1 MGRGVT
7 IHVLAHTNN
16 QAMDSANTINFGVRA
31 IRYTGRCHGR
41 QGGMVVLV
49 FSAILLF
56 TSACISEPGIDK
68 GKFAELDRT
77 IQELKA
83 AITSSYP
90 CDLPDNLQ
98 QKIASGIAAVK
109 DKANSKGEHDLI
121 VAYSHLLSTY
131 KDGLLLCQ
139 FRTHLSNFDF
149 FPKGRIYVSQEL
161 DPLVEKYDL
170 STEKHI
176 YKRTGQYMRSIDGN
190 SIRVIWESARIQI
203 KNIENMM
210 NYN

>member
-1 MGRGVT
+1 MTNT
-7 IHVLAHTNN
+7 IH
-16 QAMDSANTINFGVRA
+16 FGVSA
-31 IRYTGRCHGR
+31 IRYPEMCHIR

-56 TSACISEPGIDK
+56 TSACVSEPSIDK
-68 GKFAELDRT
+68 DKFAELDRAV
-77 IQELKA
+77 QDLKA
-83 AITSSYP
+83 AITSSDP
-90 CDLPDNLQ
+90 CDVSDTLQ
-98 QKIASGIAAVK
+98 QRIASGITAIK
-109 DKANSKGEHDLI
+109 DKTNSKGERDLI
-121 VAYSHLLSTY
+121 LAYSHLLTTY

-139 FRTHLSNFDF
+139 YRTQLSHFGF

-170 STEKHI
+170 STEKHV

-190 SIRVIWESARIQI
+190 SIGVIWESALSQI